1 MAMRENI
8 AYSVLVHAA
17 VMAIGFFGLPALRS
31 EVIFAETPI
40 IVELVTVTDETNPS
54 TPPPEKAKK
63 EPDEPPPKKKPPK
76 VKASAPEPP
85 PPPPEPEPEV
95 AAVPPPPEPKP
106 KPKPKPKPEAKPK
119 PKVPPRLA
127 NIRPKHKPKHKK
139 PDAFAAVLKTVEDL
153 KRQAP
158 EEKKPEET
166 KKKEAES
173 FESQIAKVLTS
184 KRRYDP
190 SSPVTISETDLVRQQ
205 IAGCWNLPAG
215 AKEAENLVIEIRV
228 MMNPDGMVRQAEIQN
243 RLKMRLDPFYRSAA
257 ESALRAVL
265 NRKCQPFKLPPAK
278 YERWKTMLL
287 TFNPRDMF

>member
-1 MAMRENI
+1 MRENV

-17 VMAIGFFGLPALRS
+17 VMVIGYFGLPALRADAII
-31 EVIFAETPI
+31 VETPI
-40 IVELVTVTDETNPS
+40 MVELVMVTDETNPS
-54 TPPPEKAKK
+54 MPPPEKAKK
-63 EPDEPPPKKKPPK
+63 KPDEPPPPPKKQPK

-85 PPPPEPEPEV
+85 PPPEPEPEPEV

-106 KPKPKPKPEAKPK
+106 KPKPKPQAKPK

-127 NIRPKHKPKHKK
+127 NVRPKRKPKR

-158 EEKKPEET
+158 EEE

-173 FESQIAKVLTS
+173 FESQVAKVLTS

-190 SSPVTISETDLVRQQ
+190 SSPVTISQIDLVRQQ
-205 IAGCWNLPAG
+205 IARCWSLPAG
-215 AKEAENLVIEIRV
+215 AKEAENMVIEIRV
-228 MMNPDGMVRQAEIQN
+228 MMNPDGMVRQAKIQN
-243 RLKMRLDPFYRSAA
+243 SLKMQVDPFFRSAA

-287 TFNPRDMF
+287 TFNPKDMF